1 MDKKEEDS
9 LQGYRGEAQKTLQ
22 KYGVK
27 VWSEVKITGKK
38 RIFEGI
44 VLPRSELGDDKHIVI
59 KLPNGYDIG
68 INIKDIETIEE
79 KGYEPA
85 AYKLPEKTIPKDEKK
100 PNITLLGTG
109 GTVAARLDYR
119 TGAVIPAF
127 TPQELFT
134 AVPELT
140 DICNLETRTI
150 YEIFSENMKPEHWQ
164 KIAEE
169 TAKEINKGTEGVIIA
184 HGTDTMH
191 YTASALTF
199 MLKNLPVPVVMV
211 GSQRSSDRPSSDA
224 ATNLISA
231 TLTAAKSDIAEV
243 TICMHETTNDPTC
256 LIHRGTR
263 ARKMHSSRRDT
274 FRTID
279 DTPLAKVN
287 PLTKQITPLRK
298 DYNKRK
304 KTNKKKKEEK
314 KKEEK
319 KKEERGEEEGREV
332 IADTA
337 FEEKTA
343 LIYTYPGIKK
353 EIIEHLID
361 QNYKGIVIAGTGLG
375 HTPETLIPTL
385 ERAIQ
390 QQNMTIVMTTQC
402 LWGHIK
408 MNVYDTG
415 RKLLKI
421 GVIPGANMLPETAYI
436 KLGHILGHT
445 QNKEEIKKLIQT
457 NIAGEITKREK
468 HKAYQILQN

>member
-1 MDKKEEDS
+1 MEKKEEEERDRF
-9 LQGYRGEAQKTLQ
+9 QGYKGKALEILQ

-27 VWSEVKITGKK
+27 VWSEVKITGKTQT
-38 RIFEGI
+38 FEGI

-68 INIKDIETIEE
+68 INTEDIETIEE
-79 KGYEPA
+79 TGYAPA
-85 AYKLPEKTIPKDEKK
+85 TYKLPEKTFPKDGKK
-100 PNITLLGTG
+100 PNISLLGTG

-127 TPQELFT
+127 TPEELFT

-140 DICNLETRTI
+140 DICNLQTRKV
-150 YEIFSENMKPEHWQ
+150 YEIFSENMKPEYWQ

-169 TAKEINKGTEGVIIA
+169 TAKEINKGVEGIVIA

-191 YTASALTF
+191 YTAAALTF

-231 TLTAAKSDIAEV
+231 TFTAAKSDIAEV
-243 TICMHETTNDPTC
+243 TICMHETTNDPAC

-263 ARKMHSSRRDT
+263 ARKMHSSRRDA

-287 PLTKQITPLRK
+287 PLTKQITPLRQ

-304 KTNKKKKEEK
+304 KRTKKKKGE
-314 KKEEK
+314 
-319 KKEERGEEEGREV
+319 GEEV
-332 IADTA
+332 TADTA

-343 LIYTYPGIKK
+343 LIYTHPGIKK
-353 EIIEHLID
+353 DVIEHLID
-361 QNYKGIVIAGTGLG
+361 KNYKGIVIAGTGLG
-375 HTPETLIPTL
+375 HTPETLILTL
-385 ERAIQ
+385 EKAIQ
-390 QQNMTIVMTTQC
+390 QENITIVMTTQC
-402 LWGHIK
+402 LWGHVK

-421 GVIPGANMLPETAYI
+421 GVIQGANMLPETAYV
-436 KLGHILGHT
+436 KLGHILAHT

-457 NIAGEITKREK
+457 NIAGEITQREK
-468 HKAYQILQN
+468 HKAFQILQT

>member
-85 AYKLPEKTIPKDEKK
+85 AYKLPEKTFPKDEKK
-100 PNITLLGTG
+100 PNVTLLGTG

-319 KKEERGEEEGREV
+319 
-332 IADTA
+332 
-337 FEEKTA
+337 
-343 LIYTYPGIKK
+343 
-353 EIIEHLID
+353 
-361 QNYKGIVIAGTGLG
+361 
-375 HTPETLIPTL
+375 
-385 ERAIQ
+385 
-390 QQNMTIVMTTQC
+390 
-402 LWGHIK
+402 
-408 MNVYDTG
+408 
-415 RKLLKI
+415 
-421 GVIPGANMLPETAYI
+421 
-436 KLGHILGHT
+436 
-445 QNKEEIKKLIQT
+445 
-457 NIAGEITKREK
+457 
-468 HKAYQILQN
+468 

>member
-1 MDKKEEDS
+1 MEKKEEEEDQF
-9 LQGYRGEAQKTLQ
+9 QGYKGEAKETLQ
-22 KYGVK
+22 KYGAK
-27 VWSEVKITGKK
+27 VWSEVKITGKT

-44 VLPRSELGDDKHIVI
+44 ILPRSELGDDRHIVI

-68 INIKDIETIEE
+68 INIEDIETIEE

-85 AYKLPEKTIPKDEKK
+85 AYKLPEKTYPKDEKK
-100 PNITLLGTG
+100 PNVTLLGTG

-140 DICNLETRTI
+140 DICNLQTRTI
-150 YEIFSENMKPEHWQ
+150 YEIFSENMKPQYWQ
-164 KIAEE
+164 KIAQE

-191 YTASALTF
+191 YTAAALTF

-243 TICMHETTNDPTC
+243 TICMHETTNDENC

-287 PLTKQITPLRK
+287 PLTKQITPLRN

-304 KTNKKKKEEK
+304 RKTNKKQKE
-314 KKEEK
+314 KE
-319 KKEERGEEEGREV
+319 GEV

-385 ERAIQ
+385 EKATQ
-390 QQNMTIVMTTQC
+390 QHNMTIIMTTQC
-402 LWGHIK
+402 LWGHVK

-421 GVIPGANMLPETAYI
+421 GIIPGANMLPETAYV
-436 KLGHILGHT
+436 KLGHILAHT

-457 NIAGEITKREK
+457 NI
-468 HKAYQILQN
+468 

>member
-1 MDKKEEDS
+1 MEKNQQEEGDQF
-9 LQGYRGEAQKTLQ
+9 QGYKGEAKKTLQ
-22 KYGVK
+22 KYSVK
-27 VWSEVKITGKK
+27 VWSEVKITGKT
-38 RIFEGI
+38 RTLEGI
-44 VLPRSELGDDKHIVI
+44 ILPRSELGDDKHIVI

-68 INIKDIETIEE
+68 INTEDIETIEE

-127 TPQELFT
+127 TPEELFT

-140 DICNLETRTI
+140 DICNLETRTV
-150 YEIFSENMKPEHWQ
+150 YEIFSENMKPEYWQ
-164 KIAEE
+164 KIAQE
-169 TAKEINKGTEGVIIA
+169 TAKEINKGIEGVIIA

-191 YTASALTF
+191 YTAAALTF
-199 MLKNLPVPVVMV
+199 MLKNLPVPIVMV

-263 ARKMHSSRRDT
+263 TRKMHSSRRDT

-279 DTPLAKVN
+279 DTPLAKIN
-287 PLTKQITPLRK
+287 PLKKQITPLRN
-298 DYNKRK
+298 DYNKRRKRK
-304 KTNKKKKEEK
+304 KTSKEE
-314 KKEEK
+314 
-319 KKEERGEEEGREV
+319 EV

-353 EIIEHLID
+353 EVIEHLID

-375 HTPETLIPTL
+375 HTPETLLPTL
-385 ERAIQ
+385 EKATQ
-390 QQNMTIVMTTQC
+390 QENITIVMTTQC
-402 LWGHIK
+402 LWGHVK

-421 GVIPGANMLPETAYI
+421 GVIPGANMLPETAYV
-436 KLGHILGHT
+436 KLGHILAHT

-457 NIAGEITKREK
+457 NIAGEITQREK
-468 HKAYQILQN
+468 HKSFQILQT